1 MDSES
6 LSILPELIQLHK
18 ANIMKNLMSFFKNL
32 LLIVTLLLV
41 WMAQVSAQSI
51 GKQVTDA
58 SKRSA
63 EWKAQQ
69 KAAEATDKTIDK
81 GVEAVENL
89 FKKKE
94 KKPKANK
101 GGNSEEETED
111 APAIAANGNAGN
123 VAMTIMP
130 NGDMDTTT
138 AFGVYSKF
146 TFVPGN
152 KLIFY
157 DDFAQEEVGDFP
169 ANWETGG
176 TGEIVTTPGHEG
188 KWLSILRRSGYMPVM
203 PKELPENYTIEFD
216 LLTSGFTQQS
226 GGGNLILYF
235 MEKKAL
241 AGGNSGRRGRITF
254 YLTHSAGDVDI
265 QNSPMEP
272 GGTYINN
279 SVNYDYRKK
288 INNLIHFSINVSK
301 RRLQIWMDEE
311 KVVDAPTLLQ
321 GNMGRYFLM
330 EAIDVMPERKQYAL
344 ISNFRIAAAPEN
356 QRKLFDAGNTFS
368 TTGIYFS
375 TNSAVVKKESYGMLK
390 VIAEAMQAEADANF
404 EIVGHTDSD
413 GADDFNQSLSER
425 RAMAVMAL
433 LRDEFGISGNRITT
447 SGKGETQPVD
457 DNITMQGKANNRRV
471 EIIKK

>member
-1 MDSES
+1 MNNGYVPIQYYTYFKNFVMKK
-6 LSILPELIQLHK
+6 SILF
-18 ANIMKNLMSFFKNL
+18 AML
-32 LLIVTLLLV
+32 LLACTIQTL
-41 WMAQVSAQSI
+41 AQSV
-51 GKQVTDA
+51 GKQVTEA
-58 SKRSA
+58 SKQSA
-63 EWKAQQ
+63 ETKAIQ
-69 KAAEATDKTIDK
+69 KSAEATDKGLDK
-81 GVEAVENL
+81 GIEAVEGL
-89 FKKKE
+89 FKKKQ
-94 KKPKANK
+94 KKPKTKK
-101 GGNSEEETED
+101 GDSYEEITPEATEPEETEPE
-111 APAIAANGNAGN
+111 AAGN
-123 VAMTIMP
+123 DEVQLTPMP
-130 NGDMDTTT
+130 NSESDTTIT

-241 AGGNSGRRGRITF
+241 AGGNSGLRGRITF

-265 QNSPMEP
+265 QNSPLEP

-321 GNMGRYFLM
+321 GNMGRFFLM

-368 TTGIYFS
+368 TTGIYFN
-375 TNSAVVKKESYGMLK
+375 TNSAVVKKESYGLLK
-390 VIAEAMQAEADANF
+390 VIAEAMQAEAASNF

-413 GADDFNQSLSER
+413 GADDLNQQLSER
-425 RAMAVMAL
+425 RALAVKNIL
-433 LRDEFGISGNRITT
+433 VSQFGIETGKLTT

-457 DNITMQGKANNRRV
+457 DNKTLQGKANNRRV